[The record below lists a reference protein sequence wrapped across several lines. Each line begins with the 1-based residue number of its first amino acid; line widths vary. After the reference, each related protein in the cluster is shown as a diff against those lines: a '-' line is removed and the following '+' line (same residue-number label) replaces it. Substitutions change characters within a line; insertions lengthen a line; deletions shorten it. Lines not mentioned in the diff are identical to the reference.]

1 MDWLSDVY
9 LVCAVVGGTL
19 LVLQTILIAVGGH
32 HDGDMGPDTVDGT
45 HGDMG
50 QGHDAGFFKWLSLKT
65 VVASLT
71 FFGLGGLAAA
81 KAGLTPWLGLAMS
94 VAAGTAAIF
103 VVGFLMA
110 SMTKLQSAGN
120 VDLKNAVGLA
130 GKVYLRVPASRAGNG
145 KVTIEVQG
153 RSVEAEAVTSG
164 PELSTGA
171 AIRVVALTAPN
182 LLEVAAL
189 ER

>member
-32 HDGDMGPDTVDGT
+32 HDGDVGQGDVEVH
-45 HGDMG
+45 HGDVG

-65 VVASLT
+65 IVASLT
-71 FFGLGGLAAA
+71 FFGLGGLAAQ
-81 KAGLTPWLGLAMS
+81 KAGLDPWIGLALS
-94 VAAGTAAIF
+94 VAAGTTAIF

-110 SMTKLQSAGN
+110 SMTRLQSAGN
-120 VDLKNAVGLA
+120 VDLKNAVGLS
-130 GKVYLRVPASRAGNG
+130 GKVYLRIPASRAGSG
-145 KVTIEVQG
+145 KVTLEIQG
-153 RSVEAEAVTSG
+153 RSVETEAVTTG
-164 PELSTGA
+164 PELATGTPV
-171 AIRVVALTAPN
+171 RVLAVTAPN